1 MKQVLH
7 IFKKDAQ
14 QFWPEI
20 AVSLAIAAAL
30 VWVLPMQWNGPAE
43 TVWGGNN
50 NRMMSVMMIGRGLS
64 VLLVIS
70 WVMLTMRAVHAEG
83 LVGDRQF
90 WLTRPYEWK
99 SLLAAKAL
107 FVGAFVVVPLAIA
120 QCLLLVR
127 AGLNPMASI
136 GGLAFNLLLIVGM
149 LVLPLVAIAAV
160 TADFTRMTLTLLGV
174 LLGVGVLV
182 FVITMH
188 MSLTVQGPLIGSLIY
203 VAIGDPFLPSR
214 DLISTGHH
222 SQLPIA
228 LLLLAVCA
236 TAVVVQYARR
246 RTAISRMILLALPVA
261 LTVLVLLTAHGSGPA
276 HPFSDPTY
284 APLASGATPPVE
296 LTYAPDE
303 KHTFYVSKGENP
315 VGVRI
320 PIRITG
326 MAADRAVIAGAYPKV
341 TITGADG
348 FVWSENTSEFYP
360 EKMMPTSR
368 WTHDGFH
375 IPRTIYDRL
384 KTGPVTIALSFALS
398 ELQATKSVR
407 MTMPMPGQDVRVAEY
422 GVCSHKYVHQAMITC
437 RTALR
442 EPPLTYA
449 SADWQETPCAA
460 GQTELD
466 QVRGDYWAGMADADP
481 AEFGISP
488 ILSTFFAFMPDLNN
502 ATGGKYLCSGS
513 MITFTQYRLV
523 GRMQTSLVMSGYQL
537 PED

>member
-1 MKQVLH
+1 ML
-7 IFKKDAQ
+7 
-14 QFWPEI
+14 
-20 AVSLAIAAAL
+20 
-30 VWVLPMQWNGPAE
+30 
-43 TVWGGNN
+43 
-50 NRMMSVMMIGRGLS
+50 MSRGLG
-64 VLLVIS
+64 VLLTIS
-70 WVMLTMRAVHAEG
+70 WVMLTTRAVHAEG

-107 FVGAFVVVPLAIA
+107 FVGVFVVAPLAIA

-127 AGLNPMASI
+127 AGLNPMASM

-174 LLGVGVLV
+174 VLGIGVLV
-182 FVITMH
+182 FVISMH
-188 MSLTVQGPLIGSLIY
+188 MSLPVQGPLLGSLIFT
-203 VAIGDPFLPSR
+203 AMGDPFLPSR
-214 DLISTGHH
+214 DLVSTGHH

-228 LLLLAVCA
+228 LLLMAVCA

-246 RTAISRMILLALPVA
+246 RTAVSRMILLALPVA

-284 APLASGATPPVE
+284 APLAAGVTPPVE

-303 KHTFYVSKGENP
+303 KHPFYVSKGENP

-320 PIRITG
+320 PLSVSG
-326 MAADRAVIAGAYPKV
+326 LAADRAVIAGAYPKV

-348 FVWSENTSEFYP
+348 YVWSENTSEFYP
-360 EKMMPTSR
+360 EKFAPTSQ
-368 WTHDGFH
+368 WTHDGFN

-384 KTGPVTIALSFALS
+384 KTGPVTISLSFALS

-407 MTMPMPGQDVRVAEY
+407 MTMPLPGHDVSVAEY
-422 GVCSHKYVHQAMITC
+422 GVCSRKYVHQAMFTC

-449 SADWQETPCAA
+449 SADWQDTPCAA
-460 GQTELD
+460 GQTGLG
-466 QVRGDYWAGMADADP
+466 QVRGDYWAGMLDADP

-488 ILSTFFAFMPDLNN
+488 ILFTGFSFMPDLNN

-523 GRMQTSLVMSGYQL
+523 GRVQTTLTIPNFNL

>member
-1 MKQVLH
+1 MKQVLS
-7 IFKKDAQ
+7 IFRKDAR
-14 QFWPEI
+14 QFWLEI
-20 AVSLAIAAAL
+20 AVSLTIAAAL
-30 VWVLPMQWNGPAE
+30 VIVLPMQWNGPTE
-43 TVWGGNN
+43 TVWGANN
-50 NRMMSVMMIGRGLS
+50 NRMMDVLMMSRGLD

-99 SLLAAKAL
+99 SLLGAKAL
-107 FVGAFVVVPLAIA
+107 FVAAFVVAPLVMA
-120 QCLLLVR
+120 QCLLLLR
-127 AGLNPMASI
+127 AGLNPVASA

-149 LVLPLVAIAAV
+149 VVLPLMAIAAV
-160 TADFTRMTLTLLGV
+160 TADFARMTLTLLGV
-174 LLGVGVLV
+174 VLGVAVLV

-188 MSLTVQGPLIGSLIY
+188 MSLGIGGSMLGSLIF

-214 DLISTGHH
+214 DLVSTGHH

-228 LLLLAVCA
+228 LLLLAVSA
-236 TAVVVQYARR
+236 IAIVVQYARR
-246 RTAISRMILLALPVA
+246 RTAISRAILLALPVA
-261 LTVLVLLTAHGSGPA
+261 LTALVLLTAHGSGPA

-284 APLASGATPPVE
+284 APLAADAPPPVE

-303 KHTFYVSKGENP
+303 KHPLYVSKGEDP

-326 MAADRAVIAGAYPKV
+326 MAADRAVIAGAYPRV

-348 FVWSENTSEFYP
+348 YVWSENTSEFYP
-360 EKMMPTSR
+360 EKFVPTSLR
-368 WTHDGFH
+368 THDGFK
-375 IPRTIYDRL
+375 IPRAIYDRL
-384 KTGPVTIALSFALS
+384 KTGPVTIELSFALT
-398 ELQATKSVR
+398 ELQAMKSVR
-407 MTMPMPGQDVRVAEY
+407 MAMPLGDVSAAEY
-422 GVCSHKYVHQAMITC
+422 GVCSRKYFHQALITC
-437 RTALR
+437 RTALK

-449 SADWQETPCAA
+449 SADWQDTPCAA
-460 GQTELD
+460 GQTGLE

-488 ILSTFFAFMPDLNN
+488 ILSTGFSFMPDMNN

-513 MITFTQYRLV
+513 MITLTQYKLV
-523 GRMQTSLVMSGYQL
+523 GRVQTSLVMSGFQL
-537 PED
+537 PAD